1 METEWPVQS
10 VPFYDVTCAEEVL
23 QDSLT
28 VAPGLCPES
37 AWQCSW
43 ASVSVFKGLPT
54 GQQSSTAV
62 PSSARG
68 PSCTVMVHG
77 FM

>member
-1 METEWPVQS
+1 MASSECAL
-10 VPFYDVTCAEEVL
+10 YDVTCAEEVL

-37 AWQCSW
+37 AWQYSW
-43 ASVSVFKGLPT
+43 PSVFQGLPT

-62 PSSARG
+62 SSSARG
-68 PSCTVMVHG
+68 PSCTQSWCMDSFKG
-77 FM
+77 PCF